1 MAGADFPARGR
12 FRRSELHGT
21 RGPDQPLPMHRHE
34 LSDAQ
39 WRQVELLLPIQRGPR
54 AKRGDREFLN
64 AVMWRIKTGAPWRDI
79 PERYGPWKT
88 IYNRFARWAAR
99 GVWELVFK
107 SLQVEVDDVGS
118 LLDSTI
124 VRAHQDASGGKGG
137 VDATLWAILEEA
149 FPPRSTRSRPRPA
162 SRSKSR

>member
-1 MAGADFPARGR
+1 
-12 FRRSELHGT
+12 
-21 RGPDQPLPMHRHE
+21 MHRHE

-39 WRQVELLLPIQRGPR
+39 WRQIEPLLPTQRGPS
-54 AKRGDREFLN
+54 AKRGNREFLN

-88 IYNRFARWAAR
+88 IYNRFARWAGR
-99 GVWELVFK
+99 GVWEHIFK
-107 SLQVEVDDVGS
+107 ALQLEVDDTGS

-149 FPPRSTRSRPRPA
+149 FLPKSTHSRPQRVN
-162 SRSKSR
+162 RSKLR